1 MQCEAL
7 RAAMNPGLSV
17 VIGPPGTGKT
27 DTAVQMI
34 SNLVHTFPTQVC
46 TFPVPSMY
54 LPCTFPVPSMISNL
68 VHTFPTQRTLIITH
82 SNQALND
89 IFEKLLMRDIDE
101 RCAARLYLREIISPR
116 FISVIHLRLD
126 GLEGQST
133 SGAPRDRG

>member
-1 MQCEAL
+1 
-7 RAAMNPGLSV
+7 MNPGLSV

-27 DTAVQMI
+27 DTAVQ
-34 SNLVHTFPTQVC
+34 
-46 TFPVPSMY
+46 
-54 LPCTFPVPSMISNL
+54 MISNL